1 MFGIIEKSLSS
12 LSFIELNFCKN
23 WRNFYYFVKSYYSL
37 NNNYRN
43 IMQLHTIYLSNTS
56 KNASFKRDKFQIET
70 VTTFFLVSI
79 FPLSLKRRGKI
90 HVRILI
96 KTC

>member
-1 MFGIIEKSLSS
+1 
-12 LSFIELNFCKN
+12 
-23 WRNFYYFVKSYYSL
+23 
-37 NNNYRN
+37 
-43 IMQLHTIYLSNTS
+43 MQLHTIYLSNTS

-79 FPLSLKRRGKI
+79 FSLSLKRRGKI

>member
-1 MFGIIEKSLSS
+1 
-12 LSFIELNFCKN
+12 
-23 WRNFYYFVKSYYSL
+23 
-37 NNNYRN
+37 
-43 IMQLHTIYLSNTS
+43 MQLNTIYLSNIS
-56 KNASFKRDKFQIET
+56 KNASFKRDKFQIETT

-90 HVRILI
+90 HVRIFYILI